1 MNIAIDTTSFG
12 YDEVKNKNLVN
23 STSIFTADL
32 LDAFVQLG
40 QSDKF
45 VTVKKS
51 PLALIFPRSNL
62 DIPGQELW
70 PVGVLIKVS
79 RLFKKTSEIVVR
91 NKTAKLCVLNESI
104 HEAGTSGS
112 FLASREQPVFSSKDK
127 RADCILCK
135 IVVRRHF
142 CTVHEFLK
150 SVPSF

>member
-62 DIPGQELW
+62 DILGQEL
-70 PVGVLIKVS
+70 
-79 RLFKKTSEIVVR
+79 
-91 NKTAKLCVLNESI
+91 
-104 HEAGTSGS
+104 
-112 FLASREQPVFSSKDK
+112 
-127 RADCILCK
+127 
-135 IVVRRHF
+135 
-142 CTVHEFLK
+142 
-150 SVPSF
+150 